1 MKRRALSESQLESD
15 LMSDNHR
22 EVISGIAAAIPWAR
36 QEGRMVGDFA
46 A

>member
-15 LMSDNHR
+15 LMSGNHR
-22 EVISGIAAAIPWAR
+22 EVISGIAAAIPWEL